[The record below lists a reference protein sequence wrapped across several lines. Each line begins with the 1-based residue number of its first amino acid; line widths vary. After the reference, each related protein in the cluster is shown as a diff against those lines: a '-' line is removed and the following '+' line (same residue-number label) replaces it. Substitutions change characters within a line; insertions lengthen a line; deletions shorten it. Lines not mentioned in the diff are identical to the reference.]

1 MNFDSIKFIHK
12 KCFTQMDQKII
23 VNLSET
29 REVIYLY
36 ECPECHYVITC
47 SIQVLNDESIEI
59 RNICENCEK
68 SMNVLPDYVT
78 PQRGII
84 YYRCHKCLQ
93 EIILHTLTQTNFLDL
108 NSSD

>member
-1 MNFDSIKFIHK
+1 ME
-12 KCFTQMDQKII
+12 QKITADL
-23 VNLSET
+23 NEKK
-29 REVIYLY
+29 EVFFLY

-59 RNICENCEK
+59 RNLCENCEK

-84 YYRCHKCLQ
+84 YYRCYKCLQ
-93 EIILHTLTQTNFLDL
+93 EVILHTLTQTDFLDP
-108 NSSD
+108 NSSN